1 MIFIVDHQDSFTYNL
16 VHLLSNFD
24 KVYVSSHSN
33 INYLELK
40 KSKLIVLSPGP
51 GEPQNYPET
60 SNLYKKYK
68 GKKKILGICL
78 GFQQILY
85 NENGKIIQQKKIFH
99 GHQSKIDILKSSKLF
114 RNSKSFKAGKYH
126 SLKLKE
132 PFKSKDT
139 FITMRCA
146 ETKVAMAIENIKSR
160 VYGFQFHPESFLTP
174 NGKYIIKKILSA

>member
-1 MIFIVDHQDSFTYNL
+1 MIYIVDHHDSFTYNL
-16 VHLLSNFD
+16 VHLLSHFD
-24 KVYVSSHSN
+24 KVYVSNFTN

-51 GEPQNYPET
+51 GEPKNYPET
-60 SNLYKKYK
+60 SNLYKNYK

-85 NENGKIIQQKKIFH
+85 NENGKIVQQKRIFH
-99 GHQSKIDILKSSKLF
+99 GHQSNINILKSSKLF
-114 RNSKSFKAGKYH
+114 TGLKSFKAGKYH

-139 FITMRCA
+139 IITMRCA
-146 ETKVAMAIENIKSR
+146 ETKVAMAIENIESK
-160 VYGFQFHPESFLTP
+160 VYGFQFHPESFLTL